1 MNKEKEVYLTPML
14 ETVYFEVEDIITT
27 SSGGGDG
34 GVIELP
40 TIPINEKSVW

>member
-1 MNKEKEVYLTPML
+1 MNKEKEVYTTPTL
-14 ETVYFEVEDIITT
+14 ETVYLEVEDIITT
-27 SSGGGDG
+27 SSGGGD